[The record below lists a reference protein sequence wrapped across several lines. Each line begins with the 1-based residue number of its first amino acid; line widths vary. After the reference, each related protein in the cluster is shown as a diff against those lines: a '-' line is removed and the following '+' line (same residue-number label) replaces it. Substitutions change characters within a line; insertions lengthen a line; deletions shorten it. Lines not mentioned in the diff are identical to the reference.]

1 MGVNFTDKEQNSI
14 ALMNVNY
21 YDNKAEYM
29 RLLYP
34 GIETDEEGIEE
45 FSDKVENGF
54 IFDITCGTYNG
65 ATDDFTP
72 WALTDNNILDTIL
85 NALHENQ
92 YCDTGYY
99 GNCTEEESKEFEEWS
114 NADWIR
120 AYTEDYN
127 VFIIGCN
134 VYVSQ
139 D

>member
-1 MGVNFTDKEQNSI
+1 MERG
-14 ALMNVNY
+14 L
-21 YDNKAEYM
+21 
-29 RLLYP
+29 
-34 GIETDEEGIEE
+34 
-45 FSDKVENGF
+45 

-65 ATDDFTP
+65 ATDNFTP
-72 WALTDNNILDTIL
+72 WALTDDNILDTIL

-114 NADWIR
+114 SADWIR

-127 VFIIGCN
+127 IFIIGN
-134 VYVSQ
+134 NIYVSQ

>member
-1 MGVNFTDKEQNSI
+1 MGVIFTNKEQNSI

-21 YDNKAEYM
+21 YESKAEYM
-29 RLLYP
+29 AN
-34 GIETDEEGIEE
+34 IFADVTEETGKEDFNEQ
-45 FSDKVENGF
+45 VERGL
-54 IFDITCGTYNG
+54 IFEITCGTYNG
-65 ATDDFTP
+65 ATREFTP
-72 WALTDNNILDTIL
+72 WELTDNNILDTIL

-114 NADWIR
+114 SADWIR

-127 VFIIGCN
+127 VFIIGN
-134 VYVSQ
+134 NIYVSQ